1 VEIATPP
8 PKAPKVNHHATGGPT
23 KAASRHIFPFFELP
37 TELQDQIYDTCARD
51 ATKIRILTK
60 PTKGDPKGGVTCCH
74 PLTRVCQT
82 TRDEI
87 HLRLDIAAP
96 VVIAHVT
103 DFDLT
108 AVKAYVKQL
117 EKTGRISG
125 FYTLTGTRKIVLNLR
140 ISASWCKHP
149 DFTALWH
156 NCDWLIDNTRH
167 THKLNIKYRTTHAES
182 LEAAKW
188 PMAQITSGDAAR
200 QIIWNQIAASFH
212 KYVWVVNAGQIVAS
226 IAGAVKNLE
235 ELMREEGR
243 NVGRSNW
250 YRQLEQSMLY
260 QREAMMQE
268 RKKTEAQM
276 LWWAATE

>member
-1 VEIATPP
+1 
-8 PKAPKVNHHATGGPT
+8 
-23 KAASRHIFPFFELP
+23 
-37 TELQDQIYDTCARD
+37 
-51 ATKIRILTK
+51 
-60 PTKGDPKGGVTCCH
+60 
-74 PLTRVCQT
+74 
-82 TRDEI
+82 
-87 HLRLDIAAP
+87 
-96 VVIAHVT
+96 
-103 DFDLT
+103 
-108 AVKAYVKQL
+108 
-117 EKTGRISG
+117 
-125 FYTLTGTRKIVLNLR
+125 
-140 ISASWCKHP
+140 
-149 DFTALWH
+149 
-156 NCDWLIDNTRH
+156 
-167 THKLNIKYRTTHAES
+167 
-182 LEAAKW
+182 
-188 PMAQITSGDAAR
+188 MAQITSGDAAR